1 MRKWVYAG
9 LALVLAL
16 VMVLGL
22 TSGPALAQQTRTR
35 IAYLLTDQLYV
46 GPGGAV
52 VSGDMD
58 ISGDVAIAGSIT
70 ADDFLAIAADSLS
83 IADDMTLGGNAT
95 IEGHLT
101 SLGAPMTVITATKTI
116 TPTAE
121 AVYLIASGGAAA
133 TLTVNEGEEIANGT
147 RLTFISLEA
156 TAHKVV
162 ADTKGF
168 NAGNAGTDTCTW
180 STAIGNS
187 LEVIYYEGE
196 WYVLNQTNCT
206 LG

>member
-1 MRKWVYAG
+1 MKRWAYAG
-9 LALVLAL
+9 VALALVAALLLAAFPESA
-16 VMVLGL
+16 V
-22 TSGPALAQQTRTR
+22 AQQTRTR

-58 ISGDVAIAGSIT
+58 ISGDVAIAGSIS

-83 IADDMTLGGNAT
+83 IADDAAIG
-95 IEGHLT
+95 GHLT

-133 TLTVNEGEEIANGT
+133 TVTVDPAQLANGA
-147 RLTFISLEA
+147 RVTFVSLEA

-162 ADTKGF
+162 APTIGF
-168 NAGNAGTDTCTW
+168 NKADAAGDTCTW

-187 LEVIYYEGE
+187 LEVVFYEGE

-206 LG
+206 MG

>member
-1 MRKWVYAG
+1 MKRWVYSGVA
-9 LALVLAL
+9 LALVAALLLAAFPESA
-16 VMVLGL
+16 V
-22 TSGPALAQQTRTR
+22 AQQTRTR

-95 IEGHLT
+95 IGGHLT

-133 TLTVNEGEEIANGT
+133 TVTVDPAQLANGA
-147 RLTFISLEA
+147 RVTFVSLEA

-162 ADTKGF
+162 APTIGF
-168 NAGNAGTDTCTW
+168 NKADAAGDTCTW

-187 LEVIYYEGE
+187 LEVVFYEGE

-206 LG
+206 MG

>member
-1 MRKWVYAG
+1 MKRWAYAG
-9 LALVLAL
+9 VALALVAALLLAAFPESA
-16 VMVLGL
+16 V
-22 TSGPALAQQTRTR
+22 AQQTRTR

-83 IADDMTLGGNAT
+83 IADDAAIG
-95 IEGHLT
+95 GHLT

-133 TLTVNEGEEIANGT
+133 TVTVNEGDEIANGT

-206 LG
+206 MG

>member
-1 MRKWVYAG
+1 MKRWAYAG
-9 LALVLAL
+9 VTLALVAAL
-16 VMVLGL
+16 LLMAF
-22 TSGPALAQQTRTR
+22 PASAVAQQTRTR

-58 ISGDVAIAGSIT
+58 ISGDVAIAGSIS

-83 IADDMTLGGNAT
+83 IADDAAIG
-95 IEGHLT
+95 GHLT
-101 SLGAPMTVITATKTI
+101 SLGAPMTVITATATI
-116 TPTAE
+116 TPSVE
-121 AVYLIASGGAAA
+121 GVYLIASGGAAA
-133 TLTVNEGEEIANGT
+133 TVTLEEATAANGM
-147 RLTFISLEA
+147 RLTFVSLEA

-162 ADTKGF
+162 ADTIGF
-168 NAGNAGTDTCTW
+168 NEANAAGDTCTW

-187 LEVIYYEGE
+187 LEVVFWDGE
-196 WYVLNQTNCT
+196 WYILNQTNCT

>member
-1 MRKWVYAG
+1 VA
-9 LALVLAL
+9 LALVAALLLAAFPESA
-16 VMVLGL
+16 V
-22 TSGPALAQQTRTR
+22 AQQTRTR

-83 IADDMTLGGNAT
+83 IADDAAIG
-95 IEGHLT
+95 GHLT

-133 TLTVNEGEEIANGT
+133 TVTVDPAQLANGA
-147 RLTFISLEA
+147 RVTFVSLEA

-162 ADTKGF
+162 APTIGF
-168 NAGNAGTDTCTW
+168 NKADAAGDTCTW

-187 LEVIYYEGE
+187 LEVVFYEGE

-206 LG
+206 MG

>member
-1 MRKWVYAG
+1 MKRWAYAG
-9 LALVLAL
+9 VALALVAALLLAAFPESA
-16 VMVLGL
+16 V
-22 TSGPALAQQTRTR
+22 AQQTRTR

-83 IADDMTLGGNAT
+83 IADDAAIG
-95 IEGHLT
+95 GHLT

-133 TLTVNEGEEIANGT
+133 TVTVDPAQLANGA
-147 RLTFISLEA
+147 RVTFVSLEA

-162 ADTKGF
+162 APTIGF
-168 NAGNAGTDTCTW
+168 NKADAAGDTCTW

-187 LEVIYYEGE
+187 LEVVFYEGE

-206 LG
+206 MG